1 MDELKKEIELINN
14 ELLFNMQIT
23 AGCDENGNTDFAIVS
38 GQRRRGSNFIP
49 SIRDG
54 SGKLTA
60 NESEKRYVVREQ
72 CFSMFSALPSDSN
85 ALRSLLSVIEPL
97 EPSVFDS
104 LLGVIRKEEV
114 LAAIEQLN
122 NNKTPGLDG
131 LPAEFYKL
139 GIAEVNELLTSAL
152 NSGLEK
158 GVLCESF
165 YFGLMCLLYKKGDKS
180 DINNYRQLTIMN
192 VDYKILAKIIMNRL
206 EDILDKIIV
215 KEQTCA
221 IKGRQMW
228 DNLCTLR
235 EVIYSRRVTFLFLA

>member
-1 MDELKKEIELINN
+1 
-14 ELLFNMQIT
+14 
-23 AGCDENGNTDFAIVS
+23 
-38 GQRRRGSNFIP
+38 
-49 SIRDG
+49 
-54 SGKLTA
+54 
-60 NESEKRYVVREQ
+60 
-72 CFSMFSALPSDSN
+72 MFSALPSDSN

-158 GVLCESF
+158 GVLCES
-165 YFGLMCLLYKKGDKS
+165 
-180 DINNYRQLTIMN
+180 
-192 VDYKILAKIIMNRL
+192 ILA
-206 EDILDKIIV
+206 
-215 KEQTCA
+215 
-221 IKGRQMW
+221 
-228 DNLCTLR
+228 
-235 EVIYSRRVTFLFLA
+235 

>member
-1 MDELKKEIELINN
+1 
-14 ELLFNMQIT
+14 
-23 AGCDENGNTDFAIVS
+23 
-38 GQRRRGSNFIP
+38 
-49 SIRDG
+49 
-54 SGKLTA
+54 
-60 NESEKRYVVREQ
+60 
-72 CFSMFSALPSDSN
+72 MFSALPSDSN

-104 LLGVIRKEEV
+104 LLGMIRKEEV

-235 EVIYSRRVTFLFLA
+235 EVIYSRRD